1 MVRNTKKENPSRGYS
16 NKIWKPR
23 KKNLIAFGKR
33 NAKNPNPNPIR
44 VRKEYFF
51 SLYIISIII
60 TTLIYEIKSTIPSII
75 SFIFPSVSTYPYGPT
90 HCHPKVTKKNPYK
103 QAKNMTICQKP
114 QKSYQHRGGVINM
127 TLCHPA
133 YRTKS
138 SSPKSEVIHQT

>member
-44 VRKEYFF
+44 VRKLYFF

-75 SFIFPSVSTYPYGPT
+75 SFIFPLVNNSLKRPT

-103 QAKNMTICQKP
+103 QAKNMTICQK
-114 QKSYQHRGGVINM
+114 
-127 TLCHPA
+127 
-133 YRTKS
+133 
-138 SSPKSEVIHQT
+138 E